1 MVSLPVLDR
10 WEGHERTIISKSQRS
25 SDYGDPSGIVLN
37 LSWMQ
42 CLLPLDW
49 SFNYALLSAPLS
61 ALLQRWLVF
70 LSISNQQSVRLIINH
85 QRRRKVNSSM
95 VFHAVLTA
103 VTKMAALGRW
113 ISVSGMIMLHW
124 STTTWCRRRTS
135 SSVGQWISISPWVY
149 LKWLWDS
156 KGNSRMNIAFLLM
169 DCQIQGLSYEKER
182 FDKFDNDTRVSF
194 ARERKSI
201 VP

>member
-1 MVSLPVLDR
+1 MRGQLY
-10 WEGHERTIISKSQRS
+10 RS
-25 SDYGDPSGIVLN
+25 SDYGNPSGIVLN

-70 LSISNQQSVRLIINH
+70 LSISKFINSQSGWSSILRGH

-135 SSVGQWISISPWVY
+135 SSVGQWISIS
-149 LKWLWDS
+149 
-156 KGNSRMNIAFLLM
+156 ILLVHES
-169 DCQIQGLSYEKER
+169 IWSGYG
-182 FDKFDNDTRVSF
+182 TRKVIP
-194 ARERKSI
+194 EWT
-201 VP
+201 